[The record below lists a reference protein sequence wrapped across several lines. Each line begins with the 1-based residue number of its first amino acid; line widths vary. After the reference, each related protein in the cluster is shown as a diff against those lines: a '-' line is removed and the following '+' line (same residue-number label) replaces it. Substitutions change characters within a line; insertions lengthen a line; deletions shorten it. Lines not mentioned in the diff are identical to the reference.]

1 VVWLGGASFVMD
13 DMVVLGHWTAAMLRS
28 STPLLM
34 VTLGETL
41 TQRVGI
47 INLGVEGQ
55 MLVGACTGFAMAAV
69 TGDPLFG
76 FVAGA
81 AAGVLLSVVHAF
93 LCLAYGANQI
103 GSGIAVWTLGLGLTS
118 YFGRPFVGGR
128 VVGLSPIGG
137 PTVAD
142 VPILGPILMQLTPT
156 APAALLLV
164 IMVGFWLYRT
174 STGLNW
180 RIVGESFETA
190 RAIGIAP
197 LLVQLQGILVGG
209 LLSGFAGAIL
219 SVDYTQTWAND
230 MTKGRG
236 FVAVGLV
243 IVARWN
249 PFFVL
254 PVVLIFGLSEAA
266 TLRLQAGGWT
276 MSPYLIACL
285 PYAVCLLC
293 VIVASMREGRIGGM
307 PAELASVFGRR
318 PG

>member
-1 VVWLGGASFVMD
+1 MD
-13 DMVVLGHWTAAMLRS
+13 DLVVVGHWTAAMLRS

-55 MLVGACTGFAMAAV
+55 MLGGACTGFAIAAV
-69 TGDPLFG
+69 TGDPLMG
-76 FVAGA
+76 FAAGA
-81 AAGVLLSVVHAF
+81 AAGALLSSLHAF
-93 LCLAYGANQI
+93 LCLVCGANQI

-118 YFGRPFVGGR
+118 YFGRPFVGDKVR
-128 VVGLSPIGG
+128 GLAPIGG
-137 PTVAD
+137 PDLAN
-142 VPILGPILMQLTPT
+142 VPLLGPILTQLTPT

-164 IMVGFWLYRT
+164 VLVGVWLYRT

-180 RIVGESFETA
+180 RIVGESFEAA
-190 RAIGIAP
+190 RAIGLAP
-197 LLVQLQGILVGG
+197 RMVQLSGIVAGG
-209 LLSGFAGAIL
+209 LFSGFAGAIL

-254 PVVLIFGLSEAA
+254 PVALIFGLSEAA
-266 TLRLQAGGWT
+266 TLRLQAGGISL
-276 MSPYLIACL
+276 SPYLIGCL
-285 PYAVCLLC
+285 PYAVCLVC
-293 VIVASMREGRIGGM
+293 VIFASMRESRYGGM

-318 PG
+318 SG

>member
-1 VVWLGGASFVMD
+1 MD
-13 DMVVLGHWTAAMLRS
+13 DLVVIGHWTAAMLRS
-28 STPLLM
+28 STPLLL

-55 MLVGACTGFAMAAV
+55 MLVGACAGFAAAAV
-69 TGDPLFG
+69 TGDPLIG
-76 FVAGA
+76 LVAGGG
-81 AAGVLLSVVHAF
+81 AGVLLSAVHAI
-93 LCLAYGANQI
+93 LCLACGANQI

-118 YFGRPFVGGR
+118 YFGRPF
-128 VVGLSPIGG
+128 IGG
-137 PTVAD
+137 KVTGLAPLWGSAFAD
-142 VPILGPILMQLTPT
+142 VPLLGPILTQLTPM
-156 APAALLLV
+156 APLALLLV
-164 IMVGFWLYRT
+164 VAVGLWLYRT

-190 RAIGIAP
+190 RAIGLSP
-197 LLVQLQGILVGG
+197 LPIQLQGILVGG
-209 LLSGFAGAIL
+209 LFSGLAGAIL

-266 TLRLQAGGWT
+266 TLRLQAGGLT
-276 MSPYLIACL
+276 LSPYLIACL
-285 PYAVCLLC
+285 PYVVCLLF
-293 VIVASMREGRIGGM
+293 VIIASMREGRIGGM

-318 PG
+318 R

>member
-1 VVWLGGASFVMD
+1 VIDLIG
-13 DMVVLGHWTAAMLRS
+13 LGHWTAAMLRS
-28 STPLLM
+28 STPLMM

-55 MLVGACTGFAMAAV
+55 MLGGACTGFAVASL
-69 TGDPLFG
+69 TGDPLLG
-76 FVAGA
+76 FAAGA
-81 AAGVLLSVVHAF
+81 CAGALLSAVHAL
-93 LCLAYGANQI
+93 LCLACGANQI

-118 YFGRPFVGGR
+118 YFGRGFVGGN
-128 VVGLSPIGG
+128 VIGLPTIAG
-137 PTVAD
+137 PGFTE
-142 VPILGPILMQLTPT
+142 VPLLGAILTQLTPT
-156 APAALLLV
+156 APAALFLV
-164 IMVGFWLYRT
+164 IVVGLWLYRT
-174 STGLNW
+174 GTGLNW

-190 RAIGIAP
+190 RAIGLRP
-197 LLVQLQGILVGG
+197 RLVQLQGILVGG
-209 LLSGFAGAIL
+209 LMSGFGGAIL

-254 PVVLIFGLSEAA
+254 PVVLLFGLNEAA
-266 TLRLQAGGWT
+266 TLRLQAEGLT
-276 MSPYLIACL
+276 LSPYLIACL
-285 PYAVCLLC
+285 PYLVCLLC
-293 VIVASMREGRIGGM
+293 VIVASLREGRIGGM

-318 PG
+318 A

>member
-1 VVWLGGASFVMD
+1 VD
-13 DMVVLGHWTAAMLRS
+13 DLTVIGHWTAAMLRS
-28 STPLLM
+28 STPLLL

-55 MLVGACTGFAMAAV
+55 MLGGACAGFAVAAV
-69 TGDPLFG
+69 TGDPLLG
-76 FVAGA
+76 FAAGA
-81 AAGVLLSVVHAF
+81 VAGVLLSAVHAI
-93 LCLAYGANQI
+93 LCLGFGANQI

-118 YFGRPFVGGR
+118 YFGRPFIGSKVTGLAPLGGTAIADVPLIGPILAQLTPMPPMALLLAV
-128 VVGLSPIGG
+128 VVGL
-137 PTVAD
+137 
-142 VPILGPILMQLTPT
+142 
-156 APAALLLV
+156 
-164 IMVGFWLYRT
+164 WLYRT

-190 RAIGIAP
+190 RAIGLAP
-197 LLVQLQGILVGG
+197 VLVQLQGILAGG

-266 TLRLQAGGWT
+266 TLRLQAGGLT
-276 MSPYLIACL
+276 LSPYLIACL
-285 PYAVCLLC
+285 PYAVCLIC

-318 PG
+318 R